1 MSLML
6 RQYKKASNMFD
17 RLLVAV
23 DGSEAS
29 FHALR
34 ESLRLAQGGAAS
46 VKVISAIPP
55 YEGELRLVG
64 VRNLAATMRG
74 PYEEALARSE
84 EMGRNVGVRV
94 TTLLAQGEAHEVIP
108 EAAQAEGCD
117 VIIVGVR
124 GFNPV
129 ESVLQSSVTA
139 RIIGASQTNVLVVP
153 LHSSIGLTRLLVAVD
168 GSELGK
174 SALEAALGIR
184 ESYGSHISVLSVAD
198 VPPDL
203 YGVDA
208 KAARE
213 LIEKARIVLQ
223 ESAAT
228 ATARGEDEFKLA
240 LREGDPAKVIN
251 DFARSEKI
259 DLILIGSHGRTGI
272 KKFLLGSVTERVISH
287 APCPVLV
294 TRA

>member
-1 MSLML
+1 
-6 RQYKKASNMFD
+6 MFD

-34 ESLRLAQGGAAS
+34 ESLRLARGAAAS

-64 VRNLAATMRG
+64 VKNIAATMRG

-84 EMGRNVGVRV
+84 EMGRDFSVRV

-108 EAAQAEGCD
+108 EAAEAEGCD

-139 RIIGASQTNVLVVP
+139 RIIGYSSTNVLVVP
-153 LHSSIGLTRLLVAVD
+153 LHSAIGLTRLLVAVD

-174 SALEAALGIR
+174 RALKAAVAIR

-208 KAARE
+208 RAARE
-213 LIEKARIVLQ
+213 LVEKARTVLK
-223 ESAAT
+223 ESVETEAAG
-228 ATARGEDEFKLA
+228 GEDAFKLA
-240 LREGDPAKVIN
+240 LREGEPAKVIN
-251 DFARSEKI
+251 EFARSEKI

-272 KKFLLGSVTERVISH
+272 KRLLMGSVTGNVISH

-294 TRA
+294 TRG